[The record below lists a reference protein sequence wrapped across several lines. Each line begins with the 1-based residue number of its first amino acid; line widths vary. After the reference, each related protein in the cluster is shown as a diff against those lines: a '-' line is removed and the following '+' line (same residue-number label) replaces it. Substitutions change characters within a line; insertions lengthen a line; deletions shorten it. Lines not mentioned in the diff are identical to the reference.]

1 MRKRKT
7 HPPWHKKEEALR
19 RTQMREQRR
28 KREMG
33 EEKKR
38 ESSREK
44 ANGIHERFKRNRSA
58 ISLFSLSFRK
68 RAESF
73 DALNRAWRRQ
83 KSFSETN
90 RQREGKWDSREI

>member
-1 MRKRKT
+1 
-7 HPPWHKKEEALR
+7 
-19 RTQMREQRR
+19 
-28 KREMG
+28 MG

-83 KSFSETN
+83 KSSLKQTDREREREIQHYTNTN
-90 RQREGKWDSREI
+90 RHFKSQYYR